1 MSSPQLRS
9 QLVQRQL
16 LRQNLHQIQ
25 LARLLEVPNSELE
38 KAIEEEAEK
47 NEALEVEI
55 PLALPQGPIVQGGL
69 FTPGSG
75 QEDEEAPK
83 AGPSPSYTDSESEDF
98 YGPYNFS
105 APPSL
110 YEHLMEQLPSLDLSP
125 RAGRIAQYLIGNLNE
140 KGFLVEPLPKLARYL
155 SSEPDLQDPPVSV
168 EEIEAV
174 LQKLQRL
181 EPPGI
186 AARSL
191 QECLLLQAQ
200 ALPDTDPHKA
210 LFIRLFTEDYSLL
223 SAGKLSKIQKKYRLN
238 QEAWEAVLRKLR
250 LFSHNPAASLSEE
263 TAPQVLPDFLLRI
276 EPDGRMEVELLYYRP
291 IRLRVNKAYKK
302 LLESYAE
309 QTTDEAT
316 AAVIRHLKERI
327 ERAERFIELL
337 QQREKSLLR
346 IAREIVL
353 HQRAF
358 FLRDC
363 DEKALRPLI
372 LQDIAQAVK
381 VDISTISRTVSRK
394 YIQTP
399 CGIFPLKYFF
409 SEGVRTKEGKNISN
423 KAIKKH
429 LQELIAQEDPHN
441 PYSDDKI
448 AKILRQKGIDI
459 QRRTVAKYRQQLGI
473 PSARARRVLPAG

>member
-1 MSSPQLRS
+1 
-9 QLVQRQL
+9 
-16 LRQNLHQIQ
+16 LHQIQ
-25 LARLLEVPNSELE
+25 LARLLEVPNSDLE
-38 KAIEEEAEK
+38 KAIEEEVEK
-47 NEALEVEI
+47 NEALEAEI
-55 PLALPQGPIVQGGL
+55 PLVLPTGPIVQNGL
-69 FTPGSG
+69 FAPTSGEEEETPKTSLSATYS
-75 QEDEEAPK
+75 EA
-83 AGPSPSYTDSESEDF
+83 ESEDF

-105 APPSL
+105 APSSL
-110 YEHLMEQLPSLDLSP
+110 YDHLIQQLPSLDLSP
-125 RAGRIAQYLIGNLNE
+125 RAWRIAEYLIGNLNE
-140 KGFLVEPLPKLARYL
+140 KGLLVEPLPKLARYL
-155 SSEPDLQDPPVSV
+155 SSEPELQDPPVSV

-200 ALPDTDPHKA
+200 ALPDTHPYKD
-210 LFIRLFTEDYSLL
+210 LFIRLFTEDYTLL
-223 SAGKLSKIQKKYRLN
+223 SAGKLNRIQKKYHLGPEEWETVL
-238 QEAWEAVLRKLR
+238 QELRR
-250 LFSHNPAASLSEE
+250 FSHNPAASLSEE
-263 TAPQVLPDFLLRI
+263 TAPQVSPDFLLRV
-276 EPDGRMEVELLYYRP
+276 EPDGRLQVELLYHRP
-291 IRLRVNKAYKK
+291 IRLRVNRAYKQ
-302 LLESYAE
+302 LLEVYAK
-309 QTTDEAT
+309 QQTDEAT

-337 QQREKSLLR
+337 QQREKTLLR

-358 FLRDC
+358 FLRGC

-381 VDISTISRTVSRK
+381 MDVSTISRTVNRK

-409 SEGVRTKEGKNISN
+409 SEGIRTREGKNISN
-423 KAIKKH
+423 KAIKKQ
-429 LQELIAQEDPHN
+429 LQELIAQEDPQN
-441 PYSDDKI
+441 PYSDEKI
-448 AKILRQKGIDI
+448 AKLLRQRGIEI

-473 PSARARRVLPAG
+473 PSARARRVPPAD

>member
-1 MSSPQLRS
+1 
-9 QLVQRQL
+9 LVQRQL

-25 LARLLEVPNSELE
+25 LARLLEVPNSDLE
-38 KAIEEEAEK
+38 KAIEVEAEK

-55 PLALPQGPIVQGGL
+55 PLTLPQGSLVQGGL
-69 FTPGSG
+69 FTPNSGS
-75 QEDEEAPK
+75 DEEEGAKP
-83 AGPSPSYTDSESEDF
+83 ATSSALTESESEDF

-110 YEHLMEQLPSLDLSP
+110 YEHLIAQLPSLELSP
-125 RAGRIAQYLIGNLNE
+125 RAWRIAEYLIGNLNE
-140 KGFLVEPLPKLARYL
+140 KGFLAEPLPKLTRYL
-155 SSEPDLQDPPVSV
+155 ASEPDLQDPPVSV
-168 EEIEAV
+168 EEVEAV

-200 ALPDTDPHKA
+200 ALPETDPHKP
-210 LFIRLFTEDYSLL
+210 LLVRLFTEDYPLL
-223 SAGKLSKIQKKYRLN
+223 SAGKLSKIQKKYRLS
-238 QEAWEAVLRKLR
+238 QEEWEALLQKLR
-250 LFSHNPAASLSEE
+250 LFHHNPAANLTEE
-263 TAPQVLPDFLLRI
+263 TAPQVSPDFLLRI
-276 EPDGRMEVELLYYRP
+276 EPDGRLEVELVYYRP

-302 LLESYAE
+302 LVESYAE
-309 QTTDEAT
+309 KQTDEET
-316 AAVIRHLKERI
+316 AAVIRHLKDRI

-337 QQREKSLLR
+337 QQREKTLLR

-358 FLRDC
+358 FLRGC

-381 VDISTISRTVSRK
+381 MDISTISRTVNRK

-409 SEGVRTKEGKNISN
+409 SEGLRTTEGKDISN
-423 KAIKKH
+423 KAIKKL
-429 LQELIAQEDPHN
+429 LQELIAQEDPHK

-448 AKILRQKGIDI
+448 AKILRQRGIDI

-473 PSARARRVLPAG
+473 PSARARRVLPAS